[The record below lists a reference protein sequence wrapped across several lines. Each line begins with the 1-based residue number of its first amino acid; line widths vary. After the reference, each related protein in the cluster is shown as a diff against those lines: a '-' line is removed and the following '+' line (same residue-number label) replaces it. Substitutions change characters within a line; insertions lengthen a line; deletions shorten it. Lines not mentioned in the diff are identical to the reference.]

1 MPASRRIVGAP
12 PNPGAHGDAEQG
24 RECLRSII
32 EADENSCRLGEVALV
47 SKNTPIRQS
56 KTLFFDTLYDENAS
70 CHLALGMGFPECVEG
85 GLDVDKDGLLAMGVN
100 QSSTHVDFMI
110 GSDDLNIWGVGI
122 SSQVTV
128 MWSPGIA
135 ISTLVPLESVSS
147 WTSPVMSVV
156 RK

>member
-1 MPASRRIVGAP
+1 MRFEGGRVVEF
-12 PNPGAHGDAEQG
+12 DAEQG

-32 EADENSCRLGEVALV
+32 EADENSARLGEVALV

-110 GSDDLNIWGVGI
+110 GSDDLNIWGVNADGAE
-122 SSQVTV
+122 T
-128 MWSPGIA
+128 
-135 ISTLVPLESVSS
+135 
-147 WTSPVMSVV
+147 PVFVGGQWAWEE
-156 RK
+156 

>member
-1 MPASRRIVGAP
+1 MPLVHSGQVIDKFWMRFEGGRVVEF
-12 PNPGAHGDAEQG
+12 DAEQG

-32 EADENSCRLGEVALV
+32 EADENSARLGEVALV

-110 GSDDLNIWGVGI
+110 GSDDLNIWGLDADGAETPVFVGG
-122 SSQVTV
+122 Q
-128 MWSPGIA
+128 WA
-135 ISTLVPLESVSS
+135 WEE
-147 WTSPVMSVV
+147 
-156 RK
+156 

>member
-70 CHLALGMGFPECVEG
+70 CHLALGMGFADTINGFESKTLEECR
-85 GLDVDKDGLLAMGVN
+85 AMGVN
-100 QSSTHVDFMI
+100 DSMVHEDFMI
-110 GSDDLNIWGVGI
+110 GCADMHIDAVCEDGK
-122 SSQVTV
+122 TV
-128 MWSPGIA
+128 PIFRNGNWA
-135 ISTLVPLESVSS
+135 F
-147 WTSPVMSVV
+147 
-156 RK
+156 